1 MIRRHAIL
9 ALIVVSLVVVAGCG
23 GLGGEPD
30 VEVDDADDVV
40 DTADDVD
47 DVDDAA
53 DRAPQRL
60 EDEIERLAVQDRQII
75 RTGHVEV
82 EVSDVET
89 AIETLRTEVQAR
101 NGYVESSDR
110 QVRGTGEE
118 TWETAH
124 LVLRVPS
131 DDFDA
136 TMAEAQALGEVRQ
149 VETETEDV
157 TDQLV
162 DLEARLANLATQ
174 RDRLRELMEA
184 TNDTRD
190 VLAVQEELA
199 GVQER
204 IERLEAQQQQLQDQV
219 AFSTIT
225 VDLAE
230 PEPDPV
236 EPAPEEQ
243 WWEMG
248 VLTAFLS
255 SVGGVVTVMR
265 AMVVAAALAAP
276 YVLVFGPAVAGVGF
290 ILHRMNW

>member
-1 MIRRHAIL
+1 MIRRHPIL

-47 DVDDAA
+47 DVDNAA

-82 EVSDVET
+82 EVTDVDT

-101 NGYVESSDR
+101 NGYFESSDR

-118 TWETAH
+118 TWETANV
-124 LVLRVPS
+124 VLRVPS
-131 DDFDA
+131 EDFDA
-136 TMAEAQALGEVRQ
+136 TMDEAQALGEVRQ

-157 TDQLV
+157 SDQLV

-199 GVQER
+199 DVQER